1 MSLSGVTNGCAKR
14 MKKAIQQEVLA
25 VMVADQVLR
34 EVRAVR
40 VDGGWS
46 LQGRLSAS
54 WRPVRSRR
62 EPVRVWASLT
72 ALGKFCDQMG
82 IRQLVV
88 EF

>member
-1 MSLSGVTNGCAKR
+1 
-14 MKKAIQQEVLA
+14 MKKAIQQDTLQALVS
-25 VMVADQVLR
+25 DQVLR
-34 EVRAVR
+34 ELRAVR

-62 EPVRVWASLT
+62 EPVRVWPSLT
-72 ALGKFCDQMG
+72 ALGRFCDKLG
-82 IRQLVV
+82 AKSLTV